1 MLAIL
6 YTLQENTFSCKKG
19 YFYRDISS
27 MLKIS
32 KAKII
37 FAYFSSD
44 MSHHI
49 FVFGN
54 NNFKYCMDDD
64 AYYQTI
70 MVLTPNK

>member
-6 YTLQENTFSCKKG
+6 YTLQENTFSCKKD
-19 YFYRDISS
+19 YFYRDISY

-37 FAYFSSD
+37 LAFFSSD

-49 FVFGN
+49 FVFGK
-54 NNFKYCMDDD
+54 NNFKYCMDD